1 MSTQT
6 LTYQPLDVLKAG
18 VGLVTGIGISA
29 IVSAIVKETTPTNNP
44 YQAATVF
51 AGRLGLTMLAS
62 EAVRSVTDR
71 KIDSAVEFVKQ
82 LRIAQ
87 MEAEQNK
94 EADGISK

>member
-1 MSTQT
+1 MTT
-6 LTYQPLDVLKAG
+6 LTYQPVDVVKAG

-29 IVSAIVKETTPTNNP
+29 ILTAIVKETTPTDNP

-51 AGRLGLTMLAS
+51 AGRIGLTMLAS

-71 KIDSAVEFVKQ
+71 KIDDVIEFVKQ

-87 MEAEQNK
+87 KEAEQQK